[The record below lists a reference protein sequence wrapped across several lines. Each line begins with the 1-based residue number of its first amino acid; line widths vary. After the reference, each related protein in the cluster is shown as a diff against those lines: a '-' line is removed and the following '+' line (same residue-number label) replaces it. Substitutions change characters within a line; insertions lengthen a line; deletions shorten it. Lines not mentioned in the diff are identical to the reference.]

1 MTSRY
6 LAAIVTLATLPAIT
20 VMAAP
25 PAAAHPHHRH
35 AAAGDNATVQN
46 ATCDN
51 AKFLAD
57 QKRFAAGELRDDVP
71 ETVCGTAAQVLRSKT
86 TRSGLHGYFY
96 LTLAGGG
103 GQIEIVSDLDEMQA
117 PAWPWVKT
125 GDTVQVTGRYYYDSA
140 SRQGIDWTH
149 HGSSRKWPFPGSV
162 SVNGTVYQ

>member
-1 MTSRY
+1 MLRPGLIAV
-6 LAAIVTLATLPAIT
+6 LAFVASPALA
-20 VMAAP
+20 
-25 PAAAHPHHRH
+25 HSHHHRH
-35 AAAGDNATVQN
+35 ASAGNNVTVQ
-46 ATCDN
+46 AASCDN

-57 QKRFAAGELRDDVP
+57 QKRFASGELRDDVP
-71 ETVCGTAAQVLRSKT
+71 ETVCGTAGQVLRSKT

-96 LTLAGGG
+96 LTLSGADGGS
-103 GQIEIVSDLDEMQA
+103 IEIVSDLDEMKA

-162 SVNGTVYQ
+162 TVNGTVYQ